1 MSFGWF
7 LYYLNVHSIVR
18 QFLAAES
25 PLKIIRNAF
34 YFMLNAFLVLKK
46 FLSRCF
52 GGKRVGKRFDKKAK
66 VNFKIY
72 DVIDRIQII

>member
-1 MSFGWF
+1 
-7 LYYLNVHSIVR
+7 
-18 QFLAAES
+18 
-25 PLKIIRNAF
+25 
-34 YFMLNAFLVLKK
+34 MLNAFLVLKK
-46 FLSRCF
+46 FLSRRF

>member
-7 LYYLNVHSIVR
+7 LYYLNVHSIR

-34 YFMLNAFLVLKK
+34 LVLKK
-46 FLSRCF
+46 FLSRRF